1 MNGEPNISA
10 NTRQRITQCV
20 TQCARSAAPLPDTVL
35 LPACPSDLLLVPHCY
50 ILRMLLKERA

>member
-10 NTRQRITQCV
+10 NTRQRITQC
-20 TQCARSAAPLPDTVL
+20 ARSAAPLPDSIL